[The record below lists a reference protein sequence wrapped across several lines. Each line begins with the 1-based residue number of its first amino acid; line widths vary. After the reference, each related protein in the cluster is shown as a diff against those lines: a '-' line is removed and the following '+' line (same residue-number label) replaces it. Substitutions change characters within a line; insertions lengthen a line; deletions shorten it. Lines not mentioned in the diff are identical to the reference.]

1 MSSLKLPEPIKVSK
15 NITTQLDELE
25 RKGETI
31 VTICGYANF
40 EAIFYL
46 HLIKKYKSKCVT
58 KKTGPSD
65 RGDPLLGM
73 SIDIKVKLT
82 KDEEEIMRVE
92 FVNLAKTLTQC
103 IKKGVE
109 NIIIPLNYYKGRTH
123 TGHSNVLIYR
133 RRTNVIE
140 HFEPHGGAFKGNEKG
155 QAVIEKRIDFFIRIF
170 NAELKKGQLN
180 NNVTYVAATSVCPYL
195 KGLQSLEENSLLK
208 RNQNEPGGYCS
219 IWSMFFAELSLKNPD
234 KSSEEILENI
244 YNYLTTKENANNYL
258 RKIIRG
264 YSGYIVESINTYL
277 KIFFKPTYTV
287 LDVIGFTKKLIRKK
301 YDTFRDV
308 IKMLIDLESEI
319 LLDDDFDLE
328 AELSRVKKLYNKATK
343 GMTIEKQREERDG
356 DKALRFL
363 YYRKRILQNYEEYS
377 NYGKI
382 SEPLADS
389 PLELMQDTMTD
400 HPVLIK
406 RQKVQTQ
413 KVQTQK
419 ALEPLSN
426 QAPKAVPKA
435 KTQKRRLSPNTI
447 QKRETLENEKL
458 LAKIIKKYKIDMST
472 KAGQDELYKL
482 VLSLK
487 EK

>member
-1 MSSLKLPEPIKVSK
+1 
-15 NITTQLDELE
+15 
-25 RKGETI
+25 
-31 VTICGYANF
+31 
-40 EAIFYL
+40 
-46 HLIKKYKSKCVT
+46 
-58 KKTGPSD
+58 
-65 RGDPLLGM
+65 
-73 SIDIKVKLT
+73 
-82 KDEEEIMRVE
+82 
-92 FVNLAKTLTQC
+92 
-103 IKKGVE
+103 
-109 NIIIPLNYYKGRTH
+109 
-123 TGHSNVLIYR
+123 
-133 RRTNVIE
+133 
-140 HFEPHGGAFKGNEKG
+140 
-155 QAVIEKRIDFFIRIF
+155 
-170 NAELKKGQLN
+170 
-180 NNVTYVAATSVCPYL
+180 
-195 KGLQSLEENSLLK
+195 
-208 RNQNEPGGYCS
+208 
-219 IWSMFFAELSLKNPD
+219 MFFAELSLKNPD

-287 LDVIGFTKKLIRKK
+287 LDVISFTKKLIRKK

-319 LLDDDFDLE
+319 LLDDDYDLQ

-382 SEPLADS
+382 SEPIADS
-389 PLELMQDTMTD
+389 PLELIQDTMTD

-406 RQKVQTQ
+406 RQKA
-413 KVQTQK
+413 QTQK
-419 ALEPLSN
+419 ALEPLPN
-426 QAPKAVPKA
+426 QVPNLVPNQVPKA

-458 LAKIIKKYKIDMST
+458 LAKIIKKYKIDVST

-482 VLSLK
+482 VLSLQK
-487 EK
+487 K